1 MFIMIDPSYIEKVL
15 IRIPE
20 LESELSDPATAS
32 DHNKFRR
39 VMQEHARLKKIEKKA
54 QHLFDLQT
62 SLTENR
68 EMAADESE
76 PELAEMAAAEIEEI
90 EAEIPGIEKDLRM
103 ILLPPDPDDI
113 RNAVMEIRAGTG
125 GDEAALFAGDLFR
138 MYSRYAETSGWKVS
152 VVDASPSEVG
162 GYKEVVFTVEGTGAY
177 GVMRYE
183 CGTHRVQRVPTTE
196 SSGRIHTSAAT
207 VAVFPEVEASD
218 DIDIPASD
226 IRVDIYRA
234 SGPGGQCVNTTDSAV
249 RLTHIPTGAVAQ
261 SQDQKSQHRNK
272 EKAMGVL
279 KARVLDAIKREEAA
293 KQGAARRSQIG
304 SGDRSERIRTYNFPQ
319 NRLTD
324 HRIGLTL
331 YSLDRIIEGDL
342 AEVALPLR
350 EHDLEVRMQEE
361 LEM

>member
-1 MFIMIDPSYIEKVL
+1 MIDPSYIENIL
-15 IRIPE
+15 RRIPE
-20 LESELSDPATAS
+20 LEKELSDPETAA
-32 DHNKFRR
+32 DHNRFKR
-39 VMQEHARLKKIEKKA
+39 VMQEHSRLKKIESKA
-54 QHLFDLQT
+54 QRLFDLQT
-62 SLTENR
+62 RLTENR
-68 EMAADESE
+68 ELLNDASE
-76 PELAEMAAAEIEEI
+76 PELAELAAAELEEI
-90 EAEIPGIEKDLRM
+90 EEELPAVERDLRLT
-103 ILLPPDPDDI
+103 LLPPDPDDN

-125 GDEAALFAGDLFR
+125 GDEAAIFAGDLFR
-138 MYSRYAETSGWKVS
+138 MYTRYCENAGWKIS
-152 VVDASPSEVG
+152 IVDASPCEAG
-162 GYKEVVFTVEGTGAY
+162 GYKEIVFTVEGDNAY
-177 GVMRYE
+177 AVMRYE

-207 VAVFPEVEASD
+207 VAVFPEVDASD

-249 RLTHIPTGAVAQ
+249 RLTHIPTGTVAQ

-279 KARVLDAIKREEAA
+279 KARVLDAIRREEAA
-293 KQGAARRSQIG
+293 KQGAERRSQIG

-331 YSLDRIIEGDL
+331 YSLDRVMEGELD
-342 AEVALPLR
+342 EVVKPLR
-350 EHDLEVRMQEE
+350 EHSLEERLQNE
-361 LEM
+361 LKI